1 MVDREII
8 KIIKLSLYNILQEQ
22 LKKNVEFLTY
32 RDDENIVVD
41 KNGEFIRNAT
51 SQDLE
56 IYKKDYKTYSFKQ
69 PSKDTKKDNTV
80 SFRDSMRKTV
90 GDYSASYPEAEQSKD
105 TTMWLNMWARD
116 FILDFSKNELSKVV
130 PTGNYGYCKTNH
142 IHTYKVDSDRTF
154 KGSKS
159 LYQELKNLDSS
170 KLFVCVPQLD
180 MSKYKWDY
188 KFNTDEGQ
196 IGWYQLL
203 QLDWGVTNKQTLE
216 STWNAVRNEI
226 KVSEGQFCNYVDKI
240 GEKCRESVYHDP
252 IEWFKDPH
260 NLLTFFEVGTAFIPL
275 VGPFLS
281 AGFGLG
287 NAKLYWDE
295 GKKEDAALS
304 AFFSVLPGLGEIGGK
319 IAMGFTR
326 EGLETLSEKIIKK
339 GLREEVLKGIR
350 NPKEFSENIK
360 LISKNLTPN
369 EFKLLKDVSNSR
381 KYLEKVTGDMVKK
394 NPKEF
399 KSLLLNKTTTEKF
412 LTTTSD
418 SFEKTAREISKI
430 KGVRTGVDVG
440 VNVGGV
446 VGGMVGSKL
455 YQPIRKVVEEEGYDW
470 NMVKQSFGVSN
481 LSKEDSKRDNLILKK
496 AWEGGWRPGE
506 VVPEKYQTKKY
517 FNNSIN
523 QEFLINDESS
533 EEDKELV
540 KMALKDGWKPGKE
553 MPEKYWTSN
562 IKINKDIEESLK

>member
-1 MVDREII
+1 M
-8 KIIKLSLYNILQEQ
+8 KLKLYNILQEQ

-32 RDDENIVVD
+32 RDGGDIVVD

-56 IYKKDYKTYSFKQ
+56 SYKKDYKTFGYKE
-69 PSKDTKKDNTV
+69 PSKDVKKDNTV

-90 GDYSASYPEAEQSKD
+90 GDYSASYPEAEQSKNTD
-105 TTMWLNMWARD
+105 MWLNMWARD

-142 IHTYKVDSDRTF
+142 IHTYKIDSDRTF

-170 KLFVCVPQLD
+170 KVFVCVPQLD

-226 KVSEGQFCNYVDKI
+226 KGSEGQFCNYVDKI

-260 NLLTFFEVGTAFIPL
+260 NLLTFFEITTAFIPL

-295 GKKEDAALS
+295 NEKSDAGISL
-304 AFFSVLPGLGEIGGK
+304 FFSLLPVAGVIGGK
-319 IAMGFTR
+319 IASKLGTK
-326 EGLETLSEKIIKK
+326 GLESLSEKIIKQNLK
-339 GLREEVLKGIR
+339 EEVMNGIKNPKSFEKQLNKIKKNFTEEEFKTLKTISENQKNILTEINSKIKTDKQRRELIISLNKQRKKSEKFLSKRKGEFEKLSSDIERLKGIEGKVDTR
-350 NPKEFSENIK
+350 VQLGGVPIGMGTESLYSKENIK
-360 LISKNLTPN
+360 
-369 EFKLLKDVSNSR
+369 
-381 KYLEKVTGDMVKK
+381 
-394 NPKEF
+394 
-399 KSLLLNKTTTEKF
+399 
-412 LTTTSD
+412 
-418 SFEKTAREISKI
+418 KI
-430 KGVRTGVDVG
+430 G
-440 VNVGGV
+440 
-446 VGGMVGSKL
+446 
-455 YQPIRKVVEEEGYDW
+455 QEEGYDW
-470 NMVKQSFGVSN
+470 NSMKYYFGSSG
-481 LSKEDSKRDNLILKK
+481 SKEDNLLMKK
-496 AWEGGWRPGE
+496 AWENGWRPGDE
-506 VVPEKYQTKKY
+506 VPEKFRTETAKSTYLSMNKIK
-517 FNNSIN
+517 NI
-523 QEFLINDESS
+523 L
-533 EEDKELV
+533 
-540 KMALKDGWKPGKE
+540 
-553 MPEKYWTSN
+553 SN
-562 IKINKDIEESLK
+562 YEGPLE